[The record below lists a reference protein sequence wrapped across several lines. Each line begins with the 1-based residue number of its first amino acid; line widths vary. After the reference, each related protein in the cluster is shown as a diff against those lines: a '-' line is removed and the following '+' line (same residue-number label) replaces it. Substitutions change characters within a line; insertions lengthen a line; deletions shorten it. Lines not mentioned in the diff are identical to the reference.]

1 MTSPHKWLFVIF
13 GSELALSFDAP
24 PSTRVFW
31 LDGVEYRAPDDNYL
45 TAFYDRI
52 VDSGKRLIGIRI
64 HPAVESGDS
73 LVTRV
78 VDAPYLRRGDGF
90 VDVFMTGSA
99 VPDAEVIADQAFGG
113 QIFTTA
119 EGDFAVSIDLE
130 HFCTSPKDLEALRG
144 AKAHWVHLYN

>member
-13 GSELALSFDAP
+13 RSELALSFDVP
-24 PSTRVFW
+24 PATRVFC

-52 VDSGKRLIGIRI
+52 VDAAKRLVGIRI
-64 HPAVESGDS
+64 HPVVELGDA

-78 VDAPYLRRGDGF
+78 VDAPYLRSGDGF
-90 VDVFMTGSA
+90 VDVFLTGSA

-113 QIFTTA
+113 QIFTTS
-119 EGDFAVSIDLE
+119 EGDLAVSIALE
-130 HFCTSPKDLEALRG
+130 DFCTSPQDLDALRR